1 MSKLR
6 MKYGRDDLA
15 KYVSHL
21 DFMRMI
27 TRAIRRAGLPLS
39 YSQGFNPHPV
49 MTVAVPLSVGMSSEG
64 EYMEISFDK
73 EFDNLDELKNRI
85 NASLPKGFFI
95 LEIKDPIRSQLD
107 GLKYIS
113 MGEYRVTVS
122 CDKANPGFEKKFL
135 ALSNIIM
142 EKKTK
147 SGIKDTDIRPMI
159 RDLNVLESNGQYVTL
174 YMKLAAGTVN
184 LKPQLVVD
192 ALNRYADGFEGEYV
206 SSHRTALLAEE
217 KNCF

>member
-6 MKYGRDDLA
+6 FKYGCDA
-15 KYVSHL
+15 CVKYVSHL
-21 DFMRMI
+21 DFVRMM
-27 TRAIRRAGLPLS
+27 TRSIRRAGLPLS

-64 EYMEISFDK
+64 ELMDISFDEEFEDLDALK
-73 EFDNLDELKNRI
+73 EQM
-85 NASLPKGFFI
+85 NAALPQGFYVI
-95 LEIKDPIRSQLD
+95 EIKDPAKSHLD
-107 GLKYIS
+107 GLKYIDT
-113 MGEYRVTVS
+113 GEYRVCAV
-122 CDKANPGFEKKFL
+122 CKNAAAGFEAGFL
-135 ALSNIIM
+135 AMDRIMM

-159 RDLNVLESNGQYVTL
+159 DQLSVLEQNGNQITFF
-174 YMKLAAGTVN
+174 MRLAAGAVN

-192 ALNRYADGFEGEYV
+192 ALSRYAEGFCGEYL
-206 SSHRTALLAEE
+206 SSHRIALLSGE